1 MLRNPSALNLENP
14 FNDVEL
20 DDGLRLAPLSWGTT
34 AQRTLQQEGD
44 DDAEVSQDLG
54 LTSGLFDK
62 VALEFSLAVFTHSTN
77 PIRIRQWLA
86 RWPARMPRILLK

>member
-34 AQRTLQQEGD
+34 AQRTLLQEGD

-62 VALEFSLAVFTHSTN
+62 VGVGIFLSRIYTFDQSNQN
-77 PIRIRQWLA
+77 PSVVG
-86 RWPARMPRILLK
+86 